1 MNKKTLILS
10 GILALTALPVHA
22 FHCPKDMKKIDAAMA
37 QNPNLTAQQM
47 AEVRELRAQG
57 EAYHRAGNHK
67 QSVDVLARAMQILQ
81 IR

>member
-1 MNKKTLILS
+1 MNTKTLFLS
-10 GILALTALPVHA
+10 GILALAALPAHA
-22 FHCPKDMKKIDAAMA
+22 FHCPMDMKKIDAAMA
-37 QNPNLTAQQM
+37 QNPNLTAEQM